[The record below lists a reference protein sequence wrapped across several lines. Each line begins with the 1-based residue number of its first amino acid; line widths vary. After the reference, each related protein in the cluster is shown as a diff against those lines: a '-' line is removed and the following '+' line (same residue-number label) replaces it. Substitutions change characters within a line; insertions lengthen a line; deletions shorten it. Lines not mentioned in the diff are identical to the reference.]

1 MRLDSNTR
9 NDKKEWLYLK
19 TEYKVDIELDI
30 LELSNCS
37 RLLRIICLIMNM
49 TEHGYVRLSY
59 PPPTL
64 TLDIVYATRHNN
76 WLSSLYKPVII
87 VRD

>member
-19 TEYKVDIELDI
+19 TEYQVDIELDI

-49 TEHGYVRLSY
+49 TEHGYVCHTP

-64 TLDIVYATRHNN
+64 TLDIVYATRNNN
-76 WLSSLYKPVII
+76 WAVVFI
-87 VRD
+87 

>member
-1 MRLDSNTR
+1 MRLGSNIR

-19 TEYKVDIELDI
+19 TEYQVDIELDI

-49 TEHGYVRLSY
+49 TEHGYVFIP

-64 TLDIVYATRHNN
+64 TLDIVYATRNNN
-76 WLSSLYKPVII
+76 WAVVFI
-87 VRD
+87 